1 MTAPAARPPARAE
14 LLCVRAVFTRPGD
27 ALVGTPAAEGA
38 THEGDSILRAAPKDA
53 PAPYRRTR
61 PPPCP

>member
-27 ALVGTPAAEGA
+27 ALVGTPA
-38 THEGDSILRAAPKDA
+38 
-53 PAPYRRTR
+53 PYRRTR